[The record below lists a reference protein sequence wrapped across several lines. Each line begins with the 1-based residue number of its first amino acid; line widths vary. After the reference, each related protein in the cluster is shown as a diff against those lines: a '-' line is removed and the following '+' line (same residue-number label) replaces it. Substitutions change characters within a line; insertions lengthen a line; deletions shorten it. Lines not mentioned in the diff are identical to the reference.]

1 MNIRGLTNSIWGR
14 QSSTYEQIRNIFYK
28 AEDVKTTCSK
38 KTNEISKKEE
48 GEQINKRPSEFRS
61 NHMSRK
67 KTSLFGYQERVFYFD
82 GNMKEV
88 DIAKDIFYTLCNF
101 ICLAVDEAGKY
112 NIERI
117 RLLHSV
123 ECNNGVERNIF
134 RIKNY
139 YNLTER
145 TKGQIYNSS
154 YIFFELAS
162 KSVSE
167 NTFNKNKYKDKLSMD
182 VVSLKE
188 YHAFILGIRAADKE
202 GAMMQ
207 SSEYKNT
214 ETRQEKVQSIV
225 PIEFEDTT
233 QQGWESWSKNV
244 QSAIFNNYIR

>member
-1 MNIRGLTNSIWGR
+1 MNIRGLANSFWGR
-14 QSSTYEQIRNIFYK
+14 QNSTYEQIRNIFYK

-38 KTNEISKKEE
+38 TKNENSKKEE
-48 GEQINKRPSEFRS
+48 GAQINKRPSEFRS
-61 NHMSRK
+61 NHVPRK
-67 KTSLFGYQERVFYFD
+67 KTNLFGYKERVFYFD
-82 GNMKEV
+82 GNMQEV
-88 DIAKDIFYTLCNF
+88 NAGKDIFYTLCNF

-112 NIERI
+112 DIERI

-123 ECNNGVERNIF
+123 EYNNEVERNIF

-145 TKGQIYNSS
+145 TKGQIYNSL
-154 YIFFELAS
+154 YVFFDLAS
-162 KSVSE
+162 RNASE
-167 NTFNKNKYKDKLSMD
+167 NAFNKNKNKLSVD
-182 VVSLKE
+182 VISLKE

-202 GAMMQ
+202 IQ
-207 SSEYKNT
+207 ESEYKNIKANP
-214 ETRQEKVQSIV
+214 EEVQSIV